1 MIQSSCP
8 GYLWRS
14 PSGHLVSPSS
24 FWPPLHQVR
33 VSHKLKTSYRYLII
47 YLVFSRK
54 IDILYVQAS
63 IVLDQSDD
71 VGLIIRGGSEFSLGI
86 FVTGVQQNSAASKLG
101 LRVGWYLLFSTL
113 IFSFLGVKMNILNE
127 SQKQTS
133 YKLQFLFTC

>member
-1 MIQSSCP
+1 M
-8 GYLWRS
+8 
-14 PSGHLVSPSS
+14 
-24 FWPPLHQVR
+24 
-33 VSHKLKTSYRYLII
+33 
-47 YLVFSRK
+47 
-54 IDILYVQAS
+54 
-63 IVLDQSDD
+63 LDQSDD